1 MRLTAINA
9 LDRDAFV
16 ALLGGIFERSP
27 WVAAASWQARPFASV
42 DALHAA
48 MVAAV
53 DRQGE
58 ARQLE
63 LLRAHPELA
72 GKAAIRGELT
82 DDSAQEQAGAGL
94 DRCSPEEFAR
104 LQALNAAYNTK
115 FGFPVAMASMISMCS
130 SIEHVLSAPRPRYAN
145 TTSGVRAISWSRN
158 SASTPL
164 PAIAASWR
172 WNLSDSLSPLRTS
185 PQR

>member
-1 MRLTAINA
+1 MSTIKLRLAAVNA
-9 LDRDAFV
+9 LDREAFV
-16 ALLGGIFERSP
+16 ALLGGIFEHSP
-27 WVAAASWQARPFASV
+27 WVAAAAWEVRPFAST

-53 DRQGE
+53 DRAGE

-82 DDSAQEQAGAGL
+82 DDSAQEQASAGL

-104 LQALNAAYNTK
+104 LQALNATYSAK
-115 FGFPVAMASMISMCS
+115 FGFPFIVAVKGLDRAGVLQQFAARL
-130 SIEHVLSAPRPRYAN
+130 EHDSATEFREALAQ
-145 TTSGVRAISWSRN
+145 VAK
-158 SASTPL
+158 
-164 PAIAASWR
+164 IAR
-172 WNLSDSLSPLRTS
+172 LRLIALIA
-185 PQR
+185 